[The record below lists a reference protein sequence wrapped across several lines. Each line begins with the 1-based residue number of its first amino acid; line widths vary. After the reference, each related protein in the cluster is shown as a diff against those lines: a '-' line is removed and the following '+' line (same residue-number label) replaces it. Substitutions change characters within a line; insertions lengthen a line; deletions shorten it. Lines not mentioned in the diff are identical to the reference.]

1 MSATRCDDVRVDLS
15 ARLDG
20 EITKLPAYALDAHLS
35 GCAGCRDWLARAEH
49 VTRHARLRPAEVPD
63 LTAPILAAVAV
74 QRQADQIEQRAAA
87 RGVRQILRLA
97 VAIAAAVQLL
107 LALPVLFGVG
117 VDPHAS
123 REMASFDIAL
133 AVGFALAAWR
143 PERAR
148 AFVPVAFVLA
158 ACLATTSLLDIS
170 DGATH
175 LAHET
180 GHLAALVQALLLW
193 ALSRRD
199 PKETQVPP
207 RDGGGLTARFRRQT
221 VTSVGVSGQATS

>member
-1 MSATRCDDVRVDLS
+1 MSTTPCDGVRVDLS

-20 EITKLPAYALDAHLS
+20 EATELTSAALDAHL
-35 GCAGCRDWLARAEH
+35 AGCPECTDWLGRVER
-49 VTRHARLRPAEVPD
+49 VTRQARLRPAAVPD
-63 LTAPILAAVAV
+63 LTAGILAAVA
-74 QRQADQIEQRAAA
+74 AEQSRRREAVA
-87 RGVRQILRLA
+87 GVRQILRLA
-97 VAIAAAVQLL
+97 VGIAAGVQLL
-107 LALPVLFGVG
+107 LALPVLLGFG

-123 REMASFDIAL
+123 REMASFDIAV

-158 ACLATTSLLDIS
+158 ACLAMTSVLDIS

-175 LAHET
+175 LAHEV

-193 ALSRRD
+193 ALKLRSHEENAAGDHR
-199 PKETQVPP
+199 KGSGV
-207 RDGGGLTARFRRQT
+207 A
-221 VTSVGVSGQATS
+221 SVGVSGHVAS

>member
-1 MSATRCDDVRVDLS
+1 MSTIRCEAVRLDLS

-20 EITKLPAYALDAHLS
+20 EVTDLPITHLDAHVD
-35 GCAGCRDWLARAEH
+35 GCAACRNWLAAAER
-49 VTRHARLRPAEVPD
+49 VTRQVRVRAVGVPD
-63 LTAPILAAVAV
+63 LTGRILAAVADE
-74 QRQADQIEQRAAA
+74 RRAEQAERAAAA
-87 RGVRQILRLA
+87 RGTRQILRVA
-97 VAIAAAVQLL
+97 VGIAAAVQLL
-107 LALPVLFGVG
+107 LALPVLLGVG

-158 ACLATTSLLDIS
+158 ACLAVTSGLDVA

-175 LAHET
+175 LAHEV
-180 GHLAALVQALLLW
+180 GHLAALVQAGLLW
-193 ALSRRD
+193 ALGRRSVQSD
-199 PKETQVPP
+199 RTRSTQPAA
-207 RDGGGLTARFRRQT
+207 GGIG
-221 VTSVGVSGQATS
+221 

>member
-1 MSATRCDDVRVDLS
+1 MSTTPCDGVRLDLS

-20 EITKLPAYALDAHLS
+20 ENTDLPSAALDAHLAE
-35 GCAGCRDWLARAEH
+35 CAGCAVWLERVER
-49 VTRHARLRPAEVPD
+49 VTRQARLRSAAEVPD
-63 LTAPILAAVAV
+63 LTASILRAVA
-74 QRQADQIEQRAAA
+74 DDRAAA
-87 RGVRQILRLA
+87 VEATGGVRQILRLA
-97 VAIAAAVQLL
+97 VAIAAGVQLL

-117 VDPHAS
+117 VDPHAT
-123 REMASFDIAL
+123 REMASFDIAV

-158 ACLATTSLLDIS
+158 GCLATTSILDIL

-175 LAHET
+175 LPQEV

-193 ALSRRD
+193 ALSRRTKSD
-199 PKETQVPP
+199 SGV
-207 RDGGGLTARFRRQT
+207 A
-221 VTSVGVSGQATS
+221 SVGVSGHAAS